1 MSSNLDDTAH
11 NKELI
16 RTLHHR
22 LWGERDLSILE
33 ELIAS
38 DAVMHWGDSDS
49 NAMAAV
55 REDVERYFTAFTDVR
70 TSIDDLVA
78 ESDKVV
84 LRWTTTGVQTGPY
97 GKVLPTGREVTMT
110 GVDTYRLNGGR
121 VVEAWSMW
129 DALAVY
135 QQLGLIDPEVGP

>member
-1 MSSNLDDTAH
+1 MSSSPDDTAH

-22 LWGERDLSILE
+22 LWVDHDVGVLE
-33 ELIAS
+33 EMIAP

-49 NAMAAV
+49 NAVAAV
-55 REDVERYFTAFTDVR
+55 RGDVERYFTAFTDVR

-78 ESDKVV
+78 ERDKVV
-84 LRWTTTGVQTGPY
+84 LRWTTTGVHTGPY
-97 GKVLPTGREVTMT
+97 GKVPPTGREVTMT
-110 GVDTYRLNGGR
+110 GVDAYRLDGGR

-135 QQLGLIDPEVGP
+135 QQLGLVDPDVGP

>member
-1 MSSNLDDTAH
+1 MSSSPDDTAH

-22 LWGERDLSILE
+22 LWVDHDVGVLE
-33 ELIAS
+33 EMIAP

-49 NAMAAV
+49 NAVAAV
-55 REDVERYFTAFTDVR
+55 RGDVERYFTAFTDVR

-78 ESDKVV
+78 ERDKVV
-84 LRWTTTGVQTGPY
+84 LRWTTTGVHTGPY
-97 GKVLPTGREVTMT
+97 GKIPPTGREVTMT
-110 GVDTYRLNGGR
+110 GVDAYRLDGGR

-129 DALAVY
+129 DALGVY
-135 QQLGLIDPEVGP
+135 QQLGLVDPDVGP